1 MSMGSLFS
9 RLFRQKPRTADIARE
24 RLQLVIAHE
33 RNSQNNTPDFLP
45 ALQKE
50 LVAVISR
57 YVSVNPEDIKVS
69 LEKEGNCEILE
80 VNIMLPEIRLASPAA
95 AP

>member
-1 MSMGSLFS
+1 MNSLFS
-9 RLFRQKPRTADIARE
+9 RLFRPRPRTADIARE

-33 RNSQNNTPDFLP
+33 RNGQNNTPDFLP
-45 ALQKE
+45 ALQKD

-57 YVSVNPEDIKVS
+57 YVAISPEDIKVS

-80 VNIMLPEIRLASPAA
+80 VNIVLPEIRSASFASA
-95 AP
+95 L

>member
-1 MSMGSLFS
+1 MSMTSLFS
-9 RLFRQKPRTADIARE
+9 RLFRQRPRTADIARE

-33 RNSQNNTPDFLP
+33 RNGQNGAPDFLP
-45 ALQKE
+45 ALQQE

-57 YVSVNPEDIKVS
+57 YVTVNPEDIKVS

-80 VNIMLPEIRLASPAA
+80 VNIMLPEVRPASLASAL
-95 AP
+95 